1 MKKIVFGLQLDHK
14 IPPVGMGG
22 EGIDYFFGPQQFTV
36 WLEKRCGIKQ
46 PEESQETLRIEIYR
60 QHLTTYLQSFPEAF
74 FGKSFYADPFATAKT
89 LLHLR
94 DDLILSGWSRRS
106 DAQTPERLATL
117 SQLENILLENIS
129 WPKGWADRQN
139 FLLSRLP
146 FKGTQNITIYFIE
159 PPDLW
164 PSYWQRVFSLLEEG
178 GAQWKQIPSFPTADE
193 SSDLGIFQR
202 FIQEGSQGQTT
213 KVSGKGDGS
222 LCILTGKRDTELAS
236 WFAKWINENKT
247 WFPILLLPD
256 KTRTIDHALISEG
269 LPSLGLQ
276 TRSDA
281 RPLLQLLKLVP
292 EFLWQPIDPIKL
304 LAFLTLPLQPFP
316 RQLAKKLASI
326 LAKKPGLFG
335 LEWQEILLLTEK
347 QETAEDWQ
355 IIKKE
360 YDFWFLR
367 KRYSL
372 KESVP
377 KKDLVELFTHMYIWS
392 QGEIKDHE
400 SKLSIGNQT
409 QTILKL
415 LENLPETSLSHL
427 EITRLMRT
435 ALEPIAR
442 SPFQAQKN
450 HLKVTH
456 HATAILEPVDDLIWW
471 TFTEKEKDYFFSRW
485 YADELHYLQEEGVYP
500 DLPAKENRRL
510 SWYRKQAFLKT
521 KKRLFLFLP
530 DRVEGAEIQPF
541 PLFGDLNACF
551 ESLLPLQI
559 SLDVHLKNTPP
570 PSSVALLSGFNLP
583 PIQMIQGSYPENSP
597 LFLELKQINE
607 LPERAEES
615 FTSLESLFYYPYKWA
630 FKYPLG
636 LYPSESLQ
644 MVDDKRLFG
653 NLAHRLFEQLFM
665 NTSYWSENESF
676 IQQWLMNSIP
686 PLLEQEGATLLLY
699 GKEPERVSLIKKLSH
714 ALITFIRLMKRSGW
728 EPEAVEK
735 KLSGRFCDLDITG
748 YADLILQRGNERAII
763 DMKWSGKSYRT
774 DLLKNKEDLQLALYH
789 SLLNQNGNYD
799 QIYTGFYIIESALLL
814 SRNPE
819 AFSEASRIE
828 SSENPAMTYAGILQ
842 KMSQT
847 HQWRK
852 KQLADGLIELRNKEN
867 SKLLEE
873 YYGAVLLDLLE
884 MKKEDSKFDD
894 FKTLVTLPN

>member
-1 MKKIVFGLQLDHK
+1 L
-14 IPPVGMGG
+14 
-22 EGIDYFFGPQQFTV
+22 
-36 WLEKRCGIKQ
+36 
-46 PEESQETLRIEIYR
+46 
-60 QHLTTYLQSFPEAF
+60 
-74 FGKSFYADPFATAKT
+74 
-89 LLHLR
+89 
-94 DDLILSGWSRRS
+94 
-106 DAQTPERLATL
+106 
-117 SQLENILLENIS
+117 
-129 WPKGWADRQN
+129 
-139 FLLSRLP
+139 
-146 FKGTQNITIYFIE
+146 
-159 PPDLW
+159 
-164 PSYWQRVFSLLEEG
+164 
-178 GAQWKQIPSFPTADE
+178 
-193 SSDLGIFQR
+193 
-202 FIQEGSQGQTT
+202 
-213 KVSGKGDGS
+213 
-222 LCILTGKRDTELAS
+222 
-236 WFAKWINENKT
+236 
-247 WFPILLLPD
+247 
-256 KTRTIDHALISEG
+256 
-269 LPSLGLQ
+269 
-276 TRSDA
+276 
-281 RPLLQLLKLVP
+281 
-292 EFLWQPIDPIKL
+292 
-304 LAFLTLPLQPFP
+304 
-316 RQLAKKLASI
+316 
-326 LAKKPGLFG
+326 
-335 LEWQEILLLTEK
+335 
-347 QETAEDWQ
+347 
-355 IIKKE
+355 
-360 YDFWFLR
+360 
-367 KRYSL
+367 
-372 KESVP
+372 
-377 KKDLVELFTHMYIWS
+377 
-392 QGEIKDHE
+392 
-400 SKLSIGNQT
+400 
-409 QTILKL
+409 
-415 LENLPETSLSHL
+415 
-427 EITRLMRT
+427 
-435 ALEPIAR
+435 
-442 SPFQAQKN
+442 
-450 HLKVTH
+450 
-456 HATAILEPVDDLIWW
+456 
-471 TFTEKEKDYFFSRW
+471 
-485 YADELHYLQEEGVYP
+485 
-500 DLPAKENRRL
+500 
-510 SWYRKQAFLKT
+510 YRKQPFQKT